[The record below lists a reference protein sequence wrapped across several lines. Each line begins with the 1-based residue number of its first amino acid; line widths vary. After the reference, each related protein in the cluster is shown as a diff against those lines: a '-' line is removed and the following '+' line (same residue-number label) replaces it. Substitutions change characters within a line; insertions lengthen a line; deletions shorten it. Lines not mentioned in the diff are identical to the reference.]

1 MDRQQLD
8 RDDIVQI
15 APGVPEFGR
24 CLMIVTE
31 VMSWGAHG
39 YIEIPNRGPA
49 FFRCP
54 WPDMEPTGGS
64 ARWGRGSKSEEA

>member
-1 MDRQQLD
+1 MERQQLD
-8 RDDIVQI
+8 RGDIVQI

-24 CLMIVTE
+24 CLLVVTE

-39 YIEIPNRGPA
+39 YVQRPNQGPA

-54 WPDMEPTGGS
+54 WSDMEPTGGHVP
-64 ARWGRGSKSEEA
+64 WDLGSKSEEA